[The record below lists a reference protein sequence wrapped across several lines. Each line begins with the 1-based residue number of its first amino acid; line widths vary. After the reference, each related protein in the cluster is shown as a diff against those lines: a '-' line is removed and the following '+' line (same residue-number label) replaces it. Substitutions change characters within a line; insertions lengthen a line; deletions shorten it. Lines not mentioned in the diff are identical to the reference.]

1 MYYSNYECQCDKLCE
16 VREYLDYENCK
27 YRKILFDKL
36 VKDCSENIDENEII
50 SITLNDYGSVCGSY
64 GN

>member
-1 MYYSNYECQCDKLCE
+1 MYYSNYEWQCYKLCD

>member
-1 MYYSNYECQCDKLCE
+1 MYYSNYECQCDKLCV

-27 YRKILFDKL
+27 YRKILVDKL